1 VDGRFAPTTTDSILP
16 AALGFAI
23 SELSHM
29 LELDLPTLA
38 LALALG
44 TDNGNDVTSFG
55 VSTNVAEASWLLCSR
70 MNLPFELSGRTGL
83 IE

>member
-1 VDGRFAPTTTDSILP
+1 LP

-23 SELSHM
+23 SELAHM
-29 LELDLPTLA
+29 LELDLPN

-44 TDNGNDVTSFG
+44 TDNGNDGTSFG
-55 VSTNVAEASWLLCSR
+55 VSTNVAEASWLLCSG
-70 MNLPFELSGRTGL
+70 MNLIFELPGRTGL